1 MDNLEKY
8 FLENEKIIH
17 KCNQDSS
24 DSLVLFRNKL
34 LVIWC
39 QIITADK
46 KVIIVI
52 AGFIILI
59 KIRN

>member
-34 LVIWC
+34 LVI
-39 QIITADK
+39 
-46 KVIIVI
+46 
-52 AGFIILI
+52 
-59 KIRN
+59 